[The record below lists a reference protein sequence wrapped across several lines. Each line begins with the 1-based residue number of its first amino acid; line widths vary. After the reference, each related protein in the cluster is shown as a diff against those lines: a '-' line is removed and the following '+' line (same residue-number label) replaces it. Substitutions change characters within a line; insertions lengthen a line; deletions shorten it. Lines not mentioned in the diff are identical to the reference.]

1 MTLMELSAQYRSQAE
16 LLRGRIEQ
24 LQRRYARSRSKKERL
39 ELEGRIRLL
48 TSMHRDTVDVAALT
62 EHYYDRG
69 YHSNERYKI

>member
-1 MTLMELSAQYRSQAE
+1 MTLMEMSAQYRDQAE
-16 LLRGRIEQ
+16 VLRQRIDQ
-24 LQRRYARSRSKKERL
+24 LQRRYAKSRSKGERL